1 MLGHQMVIITKPD
14 LTSGI
19 MLQIQLNCI
28 KGGFFL
34 KKLIVSKDVIET
46 VKLQNNPFK
55 KKYISTAIKDL
66 EVTAN

>member
-1 MLGHQMVIITKPD
+1 MTL
-14 LTSGI
+14 
-19 MLQIQLNCI
+19 
-28 KGGFFL
+28 L